1 MLDKFQDELNTL
13 TEQEKNVVFQI
24 LNEYSKKGTSE
35 QLQSLL
41 YEDYEEIPV
50 DIDTFLDDPE
60 YLGQGLVNEEGKKTV
75 FPYWRETLRKIF
87 PDNLTVNYNTVALTG
102 SIGIGKSFI
111 AVICILYLLY
121 RMLCLKDPYL
131 HYGLQPIDKITF
143 GFMNITL
150 DASKGVAWD
159 KCQQLL
165 QVSPWFMKHG
175 TVSGTVN
182 VEWKPPKGV
191 ELIAGSLPRHI
202 IGRAV
207 FACLDGDT
215 EILTNF
221 GDKKLKDLV
230 NKSFKVMTV
239 VPDGT
244 LSYSD
249 WCTVKPTAFQNE
261 EYEIVLDDD
270 TIIKCTPNHK
280 LLLSNG
286 VYKEAQYL
294 TESDDIFYAQP
305 NKSNYISYINNI
317 LSTRGRFIYDNV
329 YKERHHI
336 IPKCCNGTDELS
348 NLVDLLPEEHYTAHY
363 LLAKENPENYK
374 LGHALNCMLTLNK
387 CYDYVI
393 DANTYKNARIL
404 ASAALKIATTGEH
417 NPMFGKVPW
426 NKGLTKD
433 MDCRIELSAEKCSK
447 TKLGV
452 SKGPDSEKTRERKRQ
467 AIKLRY
473 KLHPET
479 FKLANNAGK
488 RIVTNGKSILFI
500 PATDDPPIGYW
511 YGNCFTQGVHN
522 MQKYYSNPE
531 LQKHRSE
538 INSGIHNPNYR
549 HGERQAGGK
558 NGKAL
563 YDYWFEDKYFE
574 CRKYLL
580 EYLNNNNFKISE
592 NALRNI
598 QNGTYGKTT
607 LNKFAYVIDNLRW
620 RLKNEN

>member
-1 MLDKFQDELNTL
+1 MLDKFQDEITTL
-13 TEQEKNVVFQI
+13 TEQERNVVFQI
-24 LNEYSKKGTSE
+24 LNEYSKKGTSG

-50 DIDTFLDDPE
+50 DIDTFLDNPE
-60 YLGQGLVNEEGKKTV
+60 YLGKGLINEEGKKTV
-75 FPYWRETLRKIF
+75 FPYWRDTLRKIF
-87 PDNLTVNYNTVALTG
+87 PDNLTIDYNTVALTG

-165 QVSPWFMKHG
+165 QISPWFMKHG

-182 VEWKPPKGV
+182 VEWKPPKGI

-202 IGRAV
+202 VGRAL
-207 FACLDGDT
+207 FACLDEDT

-239 VPDGT
+239 TPDGT

-249 WCTVKPTAFQNE
+249 WCTVKPTAFQKE

-270 TIIKCTPNHK
+270 TTIKCTPNHR

-286 VYKEAQYL
+286 IYREAQYL

-305 NKSNYISYINNI
+305 DKSSYVSYINNI
-317 LSTRGRFIYDNV
+317 LIARGRFIQDNV

-387 CYDYVI
+387 CGDYII
-393 DANTYKNARIL
+393 DANTYKDARIL
-404 ASAALKIATTGEH
+404 AQAALKIATTGNH

-426 NKGLTKD
+426 NKGLTKTT
-433 MDCRIELSAEKCSK
+433 DCRIKLQADKCSK
-447 TKLGV
+447 TKSGV
-452 SKGPDSEKTRERKRQ
+452 LKGPDSEETRKRKRQ

-479 FKLANNAGK
+479 FKLANNTGK

-500 PATDDPPIGYW
+500 PATDDLPVGYW

-522 MQKYYSNPE
+522 MQNYYNNPE

-538 INSGIHNPNYR
+538 INSGIHNPNYG
-549 HGERQAGGK
+549 HGERQTGGK

-580 EYLNNNNFKISE
+580 EYLNSNNFNISE